1 MTDKV
6 PEGFVPVA
14 LDVGYNAAFGPAY
27 ANPAERKIG
36 FRVGPQHLNP
46 VGACHG
52 GAMATFADMQI
63 VVAGDGPY
71 DKHMPTISLTVDYL
85 APAPLGAWIEAVV
98 SCQKTTR
105 TMVFT
110 QALITVDGE
119 VVARSSAIYRNS
131 GDRR

>member
-1 MTDKV
+1 VTDNV
-6 PEGFVPVA
+6 PKGFVAVP

-27 ANPAERKIG
+27 ANAAERKIG

-71 DKHMPTISLTVDYL
+71 KTHMPTISLTVDYL
-85 APAPLGAWIEAVV
+85 APSPLGAWIEAVV
-98 SCQKTTR
+98 SCQKATR

-110 QALITVDGE
+110 QALITADGE
-119 VVARSSAIYRNS
+119 VVARSSAIYRNP
-131 GDRR
+131 GGRR